1 MSLGEDPKFR
11 YWNKTWVDEI
21 NNELWKRK
29 IVLKSSIKEREK
41 GRTSNKSLM
50 EYALEYVEV
59 RNRKRVEL
67 RQINYVRLKK
77 GILLPCEVVR
87 STGKMQTSCYRNI
100 FEMSPINWKLD
111 KTLNKQITR
120 GQKTIWENFLKWL
133 RTQEV
138 NTIWDFDTE

>member
-59 RNRKRVEL
+59 RNRKRAEL

-77 GILLPCEVVR
+77 GILLPCEVVG
-87 STGKMQTSCYRNI
+87 SAGKIQTSCYRNI
-100 FEMSPINWKLD
+100 FKMSQINWKLD
-111 KTLNKQITR
+111 KKLN
-120 GQKTIWENFLKWL
+120 E
-133 RTQEV
+133 
-138 NTIWDFDTE
+138 